1 MFFIFNRHIWL
12 LNLNNKAKITN
23 INDEDKKISLSMKAV
38 ELEENVEPEVSAED
52 AE

>member
-1 MFFIFNRHIWL
+1 MVCNGSRHMSGVIECIF
-12 LNLNNKAKITN
+12 
-23 INDEDKKISLSMKAV
+23 DEDKKISLSMKAV